1 MSQLLRESS
10 PGPGERGYAPVLL
23 DVIIGAVRY
32 KVRSKSD
39 LVEALEK
46 RESQPET
53 PTVIVCSSE
62 ELPQDILWY
71 IYGSFAPQLL
81 NFGVYLPGCIKA
93 TLFDRISSRAVS

>member
-46 RESQPET
+46 RESQPVSNMIPLRLIQILISLSLKET
-53 PTVIVCSSE
+53 PTVIVYVLFNWTLLFFITDNCH
-62 ELPQDILWY
+62 
-71 IYGSFAPQLL
+71 QLL
-81 NFGVYLPGCIKA
+81 K
-93 TLFDRISSRAVS
+93 